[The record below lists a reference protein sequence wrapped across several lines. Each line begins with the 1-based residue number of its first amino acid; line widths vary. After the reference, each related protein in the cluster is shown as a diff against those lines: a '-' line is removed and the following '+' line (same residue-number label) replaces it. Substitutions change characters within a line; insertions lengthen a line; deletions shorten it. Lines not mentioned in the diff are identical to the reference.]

1 MINPKITRQ
10 MEKQPNQL
18 LWHGIFLLLVLA
30 AIFGIYKAV
39 QAVDYTWRWE
49 RIPQY
54 IAYQAEQKQYAEFDG
69 TVVTGTTA
77 AEKGQLFLQDDLDPN
92 RRQAIAS
99 TGAQVAEGD
108 TVFLG
113 DTLDVQLSWTAGP
126 IAWGVWVTVKLSLV
140 AGVFAILLGTLAGLA
155 RLSPN
160 PALRNLAVTYVELIR
175 GTPLL
180 VQILILFYVVAN
192 AFGVDDRYLVGVVAL
207 SLFAGAYLSEMIR
220 AGIESIRDSQ
230 LESARAIGLTPAQT
244 YRYVIFPQVVRQ
256 LIPPLTGQ
264 FASIIK
270 DSSLLSI
277 IAVSEFTLNAQEV
290 NAFTYSTLESYL
302 PLAVGYLLLTLPISL
317 VSRILERKFHYAT

>member
-1 MINPKITRQ
+1 MK
-10 MEKQPNQL
+10 
-18 LWHGIFLLLVLA
+18 HLLLARDGPPSLA
-30 AIFGIYKAV
+30 A
-39 QAVDYTWRWE
+39 
-49 RIPQY
+49 RI
-54 IAYQAEQKQYAEFDG
+54 
-69 TVVTGTTA
+69 V
-77 AEKGQLFLQDDLDPN
+77 
-92 RRQAIAS
+92 
-99 TGAQVAEGD
+99 
-108 TVFLG
+108 
-113 DTLDVQLSWTAGP
+113 SWG
-126 IAWGVWVTVKLSLV
+126 LV
-140 AGVFAILLGTLAGLA
+140 ALLVSALFYFAFSELRYGWNWEAIWRYRQKFIQGWLMTVAISAATLFASLLIGLLTALA
-155 RLSPN
+155 RRSSWLP
-160 PALRNLAVTYVELIR
+160 LRYLAMLYVETVR

-192 AFGVDDRYLVGVVAL
+192 AFGVDNRYFVGVLTL

-220 AGIESIRDSQ
+220 SGIESVRDSQ
-230 LESARAIGLTPAQT
+230 LESARAIGLTRTQT

-317 VSRILERKFHYAT
+317 ASRLLEHRFHYAT

>member
-1 MINPKITRQ
+1 MKR
-10 MEKQPNQL
+10 L
-18 LWHGIFLLLVLA
+18 LTQSAGRPVA
-30 AIFGIYKAV
+30 RGA
-39 QAVDYTWRWE
+39 
-49 RIPQY
+49 
-54 IAYQAEQKQYAEFDG
+54 
-69 TVVTGTTA
+69 
-77 AEKGQLFLQDDLDPN
+77 
-92 RRQAIAS
+92 AIAS
-99 TGAQVAEGD
+99 G
-108 TVFLG
+108 
-113 DTLDVQLSWTAGP
+113 
-126 IAWGVWVTVKLSLV
+126 ILV
-140 AGVFAILLGTLAGLA
+140 ALLAAALFSFAFGELHYGWNWAAIWQYRQKFWNGWLMTVALSVAALAASLLIGLTSALA
-155 RLSPN
+155 RRSSILP
-160 PALRNLAVTYVELIR
+160 LRYAAVLYVELVR

-192 AFGVDDRYLVGVVAL
+192 AFGVDNRYLVGVLAL

-230 LESARAIGLTPAQT
+230 LESARAIGLTRAQT

-317 VSRILERKFHYAT
+317 ISRRLERRFHYAA